1 MPDEVQAAAPAT
13 TTQTT
18 EQQKPSGQAE
28 PQKQQLDTQSY
39 AELNKEIGR
48 KAILKDLKARFG
60 TDDLDEIEKLMKKAP
75 AKAEADEA
83 TAKRLAE
90 IEAENATLK
99 AKTADIEYT
108 QKIKDAIM
116 PHAPKDI
123 FINSIV
129 RDFMADY
136 ELKTHK
142 GVEYVFK
149 KGSDT
154 VEMVGQ
160 QLATL
165 PLFFAD
171 RAKNPDYAGQ
181 FKSAAAPSSPGHITP
196 GAIPADGLT
205 GEIIVTDAQQ
215 KDAAFMQAVKESG
228 QQGKFIST
236 GKVDYD
242 KLKDHL
248 KK

>member
-1 MPDEVQAAAPAT
+1 MPE

-18 EQQKPSGQAE
+18 ETAPAATQQTPPTQSTQTETQKP
-28 PQKQQLDTQSY
+28 QLDTQSY

-48 KAILKDLKARFG
+48 KAILKDLKAKFG
-60 TDDLDEIEKLMKKAP
+60 TDDLDEIEKLLKKAP
-75 AKAEADEA
+75 VKTEADEA

-215 KDAAFMQAVKESG
+215 KDAAFMQAVKDSG